1 MKKRTVSRDQLG
13 EMTRSGM
20 KITSKKKS
28 SPEIIAPE
36 KPKDDPVVG
45 VVAEALGVVAQN
57 ALLAQAQT
65 QEMVKNIAKV
75 LKEPGSRITSMKINR
90 KEHKQTGIPLIEDI
104 DFYYEELS

>member
-1 MKKRTVSRDQLG
+1 
-13 EMTRSGM
+13 
-20 KITSKKKS
+20 
-28 SPEIIAPE
+28 
-36 KPKDDPVVG
+36 
-45 VVAEALGVVAQN
+45 VAQN